1 MVTEYGMSQ
10 LGRINF
16 QGSRRSAFLTNAVT
30 EDPGRQHSET
40 TAREID
46 MEIKG
51 IIDHALKG
59 AKHILETR
67 RDSLMAIT
75 QRLMEVESIDAD
87 ELASIMNETTSGPTV
102 VPGTSMA
109 KPHTDESSG
118 NLQRPAS
125 EDASNSGNG

>member
-1 MVTEYGMSQ
+1 
-10 LGRINF
+10 
-16 QGSRRSAFLTNAVT
+16 
-30 EDPGRQHSET
+30 GRQHSET

-67 RDSLMAIT
+67 RASLMAIT
-75 QRLMEVESIDAD
+75 RRLMEVESIDAD

-109 KPHTDESSG
+109 KTNTEESSG